1 MTIKTNKTTNNIAIG
16 DEVRVSPWGV
26 GTIKKI
32 RRDDNGE
39 LILTVESIFND
50 IFVARICE
58 LE

>member
-1 MTIKTNKTTNNIAIG
+1 MIIKKNETTNNIAIG
-16 DEVRVSPWGV
+16 DEVRVNPWGV